1 MPGLARDHVGAATL
15 LRLGPRPDLRNRF
28 AEDPLLDLLALAVQL
43 LQPRREP
50 RRFLAIVG
58 EQQLERRRRMAE
70 PSGRVDPRREPEPDR
85 AGVDDRGIDVRRA
98 HQRLQ
103 TGLLRSRER
112 AQAGARKRAVLVE
125 ERHDVGDRGERDE
138 VEVLVDVC
146 PKRAEQLVGDAG
158 AAELREGIAR
168 RARRDDRAVRKRL
181 AGTVVVGHD
190 HVEAERLR
198 ARDLLDRGDPAV
210 DGQDE
215 RAALLGEP
223 LDRLTG
229 EPVALVET
237 AREMPVDVRP
247 ELAERRHR
255 ERCRAD
261 PVDVVV
267 AVDAD
272 PLARRDRCSDPV
284 ACGRGV
290 AEQLRVVTRAAPRRE
305 MLAPPRGRRTRA
317 GRGRWR

>member
-1 MPGLARDHVGAATL
+1 
-15 LRLGPRPDLRNRF
+15 
-28 AEDPLLDLLALAVQL
+28 
-43 LQPRREP
+43 
-50 RRFLAIVG
+50 
-58 EQQLERRRRMAE
+58 MAE

-112 AQAGARKRAVLVE
+112 AEAGARKRAVLVE

-146 PKRAEQLVGDAG
+146 PERAEQLVGDAG
-158 AAELREGIAR
+158 TAELREGIAR

-198 ARDLLDRGDPAV
+198 ARDLLDRSDPAV

-229 EPVALVET
+229 E
-237 AREMPVDVRP
+237 
-247 ELAERRHR
+247 RRSPR
-255 ERCRAD
+255 RNGSG
-261 PVDVVV
+261 
-267 AVDAD
+267 DAS
-272 PLARRDRCSDPV
+272 RRS
-284 ACGRGV
+284 
-290 AEQLRVVTRAAPRRE
+290 LRVHGATSPRALSRRSRRRRSR
-305 MLAPPRGRRTRA
+305 RGRRSARPP
-317 GRGRWR
+317 RSLL